1 MGRKAVRSVGAVLA
15 LVFLGALAVP
25 GCVIRLGKGGDPDET
40 EDPSG
45 SGGAGGQGS
54 GAGGQGAGGG
64 AVEDPFQDADPV
76 QVVREGLK
84 ASAASYLVQGTVEQA
99 IELQGL
105 DPATLDE
112 ATVQQLIDDAWPGAI
127 EQADLW
133 LSTLDPSAFEAAVHP
148 SAAYCSGLGC
158 PSKIWCD
165 SKYYNKTITCDLQA
179 CGDAA
184 CKACPDWF
192 GPLKHLVI
200 KAWCSYVCMDGGTVL
215 GSAAYVVT
223 PWDGYQYCILP

>member
-1 MGRKAVRSVGAVLA
+1 MKNGNSPGGASVRIVGPRILALLLAVACA
-15 LVFLGALAVP
+15 LVFL
-25 GCVIRLGKGGDPDET
+25 
-40 EDPSG
+40 PSR
-45 SGGAGGQGS
+45 ADNPEP
-54 GAGGQGAGGG
+54 A
-64 AVEDPFQDADPV
+64 FQDAEPV

-84 ASAASYLVQGTVEQA
+84 ASTASYLVQGTVEQA

-112 ATVQQLIDDAWPGAI
+112 ATVQQLMDDAWPGAV

-165 SKYYNKTITCDLQA
+165 SKHYNKTITCELQA

-184 CKACPDWF
+184 CKGCPDWF

-200 KAWCSYVCMDGGTVL
+200 KAWCSYVCKDGGTVL

>member
-1 MGRKAVRSVGAVLA
+1 MVRKAVRSVGAA
-15 LVFLGALAVP
+15 LTLVVLGALVVP
-25 GCVIRLGKGGDPDET
+25 GCVIKLGKGGGPDEK
-40 EDPSG
+40 G
-45 SGGAGGQGS
+45 SASGAGGT
-54 GAGGQGAGGG
+54 GGQGAGTGG
-64 AVEDPFQDADPV
+64 QGAGTEDPFQNADPA

-84 ASAASYLVQGTVEQA
+84 ASAASYLAQGTVEQA
-99 IELQGL
+99 IVLQGI
-105 DPATLDE
+105 DPATLD
-112 ATVQQLIDDAWPGAI
+112 ATTAQQLIDDAWPGAVD
-127 EQADLW
+127 QAEAW

-165 SKYYNKTITCDLQA
+165 SKYYNKSIACNLQA

-200 KAWCSYVCMDGGTVL
+200 QAWCSYVCMDGDTVL